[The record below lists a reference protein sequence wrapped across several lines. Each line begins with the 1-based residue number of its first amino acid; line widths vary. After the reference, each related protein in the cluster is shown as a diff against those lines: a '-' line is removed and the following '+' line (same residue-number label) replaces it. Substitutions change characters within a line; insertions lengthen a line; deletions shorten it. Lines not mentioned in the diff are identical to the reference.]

1 MVSKIS
7 SKFKI
12 KMKSWHGPQETP
24 NQNFE
29 KNSLMF
35 CQTRPVLSDAV
46 WAETVSPKLV
56 EEIAFDLASE
66 TENFGLTTKHYD
78 NAKKHYENR

>member
-1 MVSKIS
+1 
-7 SKFKI
+7 
-12 KMKSWHGPQETP
+12 MKSWHGPQETP